1 MAAKSRKA
9 RKIREASEFDVSRLR
24 ADGRTPKV
32 SPGAYSWELSTIV
45 DARNQQMRG
54 YFTLPA
60 RLAASMRTDDALY
73 VAYANRLDALASVE
87 KEIKPA
93 PGARAVGVA
102 SEAEALFGQ
111 TGVALTH
118 DTERDF
124 HGCLVNHGVAFL
136 RGTWLPRED
145 GSRVDL
151 AIASWPIEH
160 VRWDSYDRCYKTQTD
175 GGVEEPITHGDG
187 RWAIAQLG
195 EIDPFKSGAL
205 LPAAMVWARHA
216 FAARDWAKGSVS
228 HGSAKVIGKMAEGV
242 PLRNADGMTQDAIAF
257 LDALQSIASGDSPVA
272 IIPAGASIEYLVNT
286 STAYQVWI
294 ELVAN
299 AEKAAARIYLGTDGV
314 LGAAGGAP
322 GVDIQALFGVATT
335 KIQGDRKAIERA
347 IQTGFVE
354 PWCAIN
360 FGDSRLAPLRTY
372 KLPDA
377 DADAARASDAERTV
391 AFFDEV
397 EKTRA
402 NGFDVSQEYVNGL
415 AKKHGIDAPVLPSVE
430 DGAQAPTIALAPTDL
445 ARVIS
450 VNEARASAGLGAL
463 RLPDGSD
470 DADGLLTVEQFGIK
484 KAADAAPVVAPAP
497 VAAPPLAVATPEPS
511 PMEKA
516 VHASRMTAA
525 IIADIREMKALGL
538 SLTQKQI
545 NETAERYG
553 VPAPKMESN

>member
-24 ADGRTPKV
+24 ADARSPAV
-32 SPGAYSWELSTIV
+32 SPGAYSWELSAIV

-54 YFTLPA
+54 YFNLPA
-60 RLAASMRTDDALY
+60 RLAESMRTDDALY
-73 VAYANRLDALASVE
+73 VAYSNRLDALASVE

-93 PGARAVGVA
+93 PGSRAVGIA
-102 SEAEALFGQ
+102 SEAEAQFGQ
-111 TGVALTH
+111 TGVALAP

-136 RGTWLPRED
+136 RGAWTPRDD

-151 AIASWPIEH
+151 TVASWPIEH
-160 VRWDSYDRCYKTQTD
+160 VRWDAHERCYKTRIED
-175 GGVEEPITHGDG
+175 GPEEQIVHGDG
-187 RWAIAQLG
+187 QWAVAQLG

-242 PLRNADGMTQDAIAF
+242 PLQNADGMTP
-257 LDALQSIASGDSPVA
+257 DALAFVEVLKAIASGDNPVA

-335 KIQGDRKAIERA
+335 KIQGDRKALERA

-360 FGDSRLAPLRTY
+360 FGDSRLAPLRKY
-372 KLPDA
+372 KLVDA
-377 DADAARASDAERTV
+377 DADADRASLAARTD

-402 NGFDVSQEYVNGL
+402 NGFDISQEYVNGL
-415 AKKHGIDAPVLPSVE
+415 AKKHGIDAPLLPVE
-430 DGAQAPTIALAPTDL
+430 AADKAPSIALAPTDI
-445 ARVIS
+445 ARAVS
-450 VNEARASAGLGAL
+450 VNEARASAGLGVLTDAMGQVDPDGRLTATL
-463 RLPDGSD
+463 RL
-470 DADGLLTVEQFGIK
+470 
-484 KAADAAPVVAPAP
+484 
-497 VAAPPLAVATPEPS
+497 
-511 PMEKA
+511 
-516 VHASRMTAA
+516 R
-525 IIADIREMKALGL
+525 R
-538 SLTQKQI
+538 
-545 NETAERYG
+545 
-553 VPAPKMESN
+553 